1 MVMTIKADMLFDGE
15 AEGNVLALQAPIC
28 FWGGLDPK
36 TGQIT
41 DPHHPNHQAE
51 VADKILT
58 VPEIVG
64 SSSSSQILLESMYQG
79 RAPAAIILGKADAII
94 AMAVL
99 VGQEM
104 DFGTIPILHSDLDQ
118 LALASHL
125 TIRCGGNI
133 ELLEKT

>member
-1 MVMTIKADMLFDGE
+1 MVMTIKADVLFDGE

-41 DPHHPNHQAE
+41 DPHHPNHQAD

-79 RAPAAIILGKADAII
+79 KSTSRDHLGQGGCDYRD
-94 AMAVL
+94 
-99 VGQEM
+99 G
-104 DFGTIPILHSDLDQ
+104 GS
-118 LALASHL
+118 
-125 TIRCGGNI
+125 CGSGNG
-133 ELLEKT
+133 LWHHPHPP